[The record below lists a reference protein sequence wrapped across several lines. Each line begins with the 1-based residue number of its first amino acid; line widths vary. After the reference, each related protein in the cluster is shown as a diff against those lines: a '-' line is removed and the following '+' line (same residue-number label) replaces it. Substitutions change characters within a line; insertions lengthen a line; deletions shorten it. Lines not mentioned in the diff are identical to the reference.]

1 MYKPTHSNVFS
12 DVYAST
18 YKKQDIEDI
27 FTKERFKITLTPE
40 ELELFQTIFIKS
52 QDVYF
57 FSHLEYNKFM
67 NKYTHNKYPKTKLVY
82 AYRMLLQQNKI
93 TRNHN
98 LEHYMKFKGTRGN
111 SGILQITTMMSGQ
124 LFGDSNNIKNGGCP
138 HKCIYCP
145 LEVIDG
151 VVTQPRSYVTLE
163 PANQRASQNKH
174 HPVGQVFDR
183 LHAFE
188 KMGHLSSTPE
198 NPAKI
203 EFMISG
209 GTFNFF
215 PEDYIEWFVTM
226 SYYAL
231 NVYYDYTL
239 TGFLRDPLSLEEE
252 QKLNE
257 TSAIR
262 MIGLTIETRPDYL
275 TSKDDLYK
283 VVRFFRR
290 LGVTRVQ
297 TGVQH
302 TDDTVLKKVKRDCTD
317 RENQIGNII
326 LMSNCFKVD
335 NHWMLD
341 LPTSTPEMDQQMIDY
356 LFTVPN
362 YAVDQIKIYPTMV
375 IEHSELYDMYQRGEY
390 VPYAEQDEQKMI
402 DNIAYFL
409 EKVPY
414 YMRVNRVIRDFF
426 ADAVIGGVK
435 NGDMRKSVEDMLR
448 DRGVVLRDI
457 RCREVKDSAF
467 DEDDCYL
474 FVDKYDSCGGI
485 NYFISFENN
494 ARTKLYGFTRLRFNT
509 DDTYT
514 MPELIN
520 HALIRELHVYGN
532 HTGVGGNSN
541 NTQHRGLGTK
551 LLEKA
556 EKIAA
561 LNGYD
566 QITVISGV
574 GVREYYRKRGYTD
587 YHTFLTKNID
597 LPMKYH
603 IFSFV
608 LAMLVLVFAF
618 MVMCI

>member
-1 MYKPTHSNVFS
+1 
-12 DVYAST
+12 
-18 YKKQDIEDI
+18 
-27 FTKERFKITLTPE
+27 
-40 ELELFQTIFIKS
+40 
-52 QDVYF
+52 
-57 FSHLEYNKFM
+57 
-67 NKYTHNKYPKTKLVY
+67 
-82 AYRMLLQQNKI
+82 
-93 TRNHN
+93 
-98 LEHYMKFKGTRGN
+98 
-111 SGILQITTMMSGQ
+111 
-124 LFGDSNNIKNGGCP
+124 
-138 HKCIYCP
+138 
-145 LEVIDG
+145 
-151 VVTQPRSYVTLE
+151 
-163 PANQRASQNKH
+163 
-174 HPVGQVFDR
+174 
-183 LHAFE
+183 
-188 KMGHLSSTPE
+188 
-198 NPAKI
+198 
-203 EFMISG
+203 MISG